1 MSRILTCVEGVGD
14 GGICPSG
21 MVPELVEGYIF
32 SADPT
37 AFDAST
43 AAEYFAYSFG
53 TVLACFAFAKCLGI
67 MISMIKRG

>member
-1 MSRILTCVEGVGD
+1 MARILTCVEGVGD

-21 MVPELVEGYIF
+21 TVPELVEGYIF

-37 AFDAST
+37 VFDAST

-53 TVLACFAFAKCLGI
+53 FILLCFAIGRCFGVMLG
-67 MISMIKRG
+67 MIRRG

>member
-1 MSRILTCVEGVGD
+1 MARILTCVEGVGD

-21 MVPELVEGYIF
+21 TVPELVEGYIF
-32 SADPT
+32 AADPT

-53 TVLACFAFAKCLGI
+53 TVLTLYIFARGI
-67 MISMIKRG
+67 GCVLDMFKR